1 MDRLISEQAVIESIE
16 FFQMN
21 PQHFDFVNLIDDI
34 KDIPSA
40 EPRWIPVSERLPEV
54 NQRVLV
60 TSYGR
65 VCYAMMTSADGNSG
79 HPVFRLQDSLNER
92 VVCETTVHSEFTTSR
107 IIAWMPLPEPYKA
120 ESEE

>member
-40 EPRWIPVSERLPEV
+40 EPRWIPVSERLPKP
-54 NQRVLV
+54 NRLVL
-60 TSYGR
+60 
-65 VCYAMMTSADGNSG
+65 CYITTGAT
-79 HPVFRLQDSLNER
+79 
-92 VVCETTVHSEFTTSR
+92 ETYFCIVE
-107 IIAWMPLPEPYKA
+107 
-120 ESEE
+120 

>member
-40 EPRWIPVSERLPEV
+40 EPRWIPVSERLPEKSGFY
-54 NQRVLV
+54 LV
-60 TSYGR
+60 S
-65 VCYAMMTSADGNSG
+65 
-79 HPVFRLQDSLNER
+79 
-92 VVCETTVHSEFTTSR
+92 TTDCITIMEFSNGW
-107 IIAWMPLPEPYKA
+107 ISQNIGSCNWYVKAWMPLPEPYKT
-120 ESEE
+120 ESEGKE